1 MRPAIGLRASRLGAR
16 LILPLVAIV
25 AVTFAMYAVVTYRS
39 TRGELL
45 DSLRSNAERSS
56 DLIRRATHD
65 GMLLNRLDEVQETLT
80 RLVESPGVAA
90 IRVYDKKG
98 TVVLSARP
106 DELGQRFPISSETC
120 ESCHEADHPT
130 EAGLLQQSG
139 LARLSEGQEVL
150 RHLSLIP
157 NEPACAVSGCHTSP
171 DQASIIGV
179 LDVEMSMEPVEA
191 TLRAAQIR
199 IALTTVAL
207 IALIGWACW
216 LFIDRLVRRPVAVL
230 TEGTRRIA
238 AGDLE
243 TRIHIEGDHEFAD
256 LARSFNSM
264 SEDLLTVDR
273 EVESW
278 SRTLEDRVAEKSA
291 ELQRAHRQVLHMEKM
306 ASLGKL
312 SATVAHE
319 LNNPISGMLNYA
331 RLIEREL
338 GRQPLPASAREE
350 LLRYLGVIHRE
361 CLRCGRI
368 VSNLLL
374 FARRSGTEMAPV
386 DLRTV
391 VDQSVMLIDHHLHV
405 IGVRLEKKL
414 PEGDL
419 TVIADPGELQQA
431 LVALMINAVESM
443 TGSEGVNACLA
454 IEVVVEDD
462 SVRIDIGDTGPG
474 IPADVLP
481 HIFEPFYSTKE
492 EEGGVGL
499 GLSVVYGIVQRHRGR
514 IDVDSVVGRGTTIHL
529 WIPRG
534 VGLSESPS
542 TPESGGDRL
551 AAAGGTAREERRHE
565 PI

>member
-1 MRPAIGLRASRLGAR
+1 MRPAIGLRASGLGAR
-16 LILPLVAIV
+16 LFLPLVAIV
-25 AVTFAMYAVVTYRS
+25 AITFAMYAVVTYRS
-39 TRGELL
+39 SRGELL

-65 GMLLNRLDEVQETLT
+65 GMLLNRLDEVQETLS

-90 IRVYDKKG
+90 IRVYDKQG
-98 TVVLSARP
+98 TVALSARP
-106 DELGQRFPISSETC
+106 DEVGQRVPISSETC
-120 ESCHEADHPT
+120 ESCHEADHRA
-130 EAGLLQQSG
+130 EVGLLQQCG
-139 LARLSEGQEVL
+139 VAHLSRGHEVL

-157 NEPACAVSGCHTSP
+157 NEPACAVPGCHTSP

-179 LDVEMSMEPVEA
+179 LDVEMSMAPVEA
-191 TLRAAQIR
+191 TLRSAQIR

-243 TRIHIEGDHEFAD
+243 TRIHIDGHHEFAD

-264 SEDLLTVDR
+264 SEDLLAVDR

-338 GRQPLPASAREE
+338 ERQPLPVSAREE

-374 FARRSGTEMAPV
+374 FARGSGTEMAPV

-391 VDQSVMLIDHHLHV
+391 VDQSLMLIDHHLHV

-414 PEGDL
+414 PGVDL

-431 LVALMINAVESM
+431 LVALLINAVESM
-443 TGSEGVNACLA
+443 TGLEGVNAHLTV
-454 IEVVVEDD
+454 EVFVEDD

-474 IPADVLP
+474 IPAPVLP

-534 VGLSESPS
+534 IGSGE
-542 TPESGGDRL
+542 TPPAPGSGGDRL
-551 AAAGGTAREERRHE
+551 AAAGGTASEGATS
-565 PI
+565 